1 VVDNSKPDNQPASDK
16 VEQEQERSASL
27 ADSDLLPIDEH
38 FEDVHHD
45 GQKTRQKGIYLLP
58 NLFTMAALF
67 SGFYAII
74 AAMNGDFSNAGVAVF
89 VAMILDGL
97 DGRVARMTNTQSAFG
112 AELDSLS
119 DMVSFGVAPA
129 LVVFTWGL
137 APMGRLGWAA
147 AFIYMACASIRLAR
161 FNTQIDTADKRF
173 FTGLASPAAAALIA
187 GLVWVCYGYGI
198 DKADVTTGL
207 SAFVALMTVVSGLL
221 MITNVPYH
229 SFKGVDLHGRV
240 PFIVFLAVV
249 LVFAIILVDP
259 STVLMAVASIYA
271 LSGPVQWL
279 LNKNK

>member
-1 VVDNSKPDNQPASDK
+1 
-16 VEQEQERSASL
+16 
-27 ADSDLLPIDEH
+27 
-38 FEDVHHD
+38 
-45 GQKTRQKGIYLLP
+45 
-58 NLFTMAALF
+58 
-67 SGFYAII
+67 
-74 AAMNGDFSNAGVAVF
+74 
-89 VAMILDGL
+89 
-97 DGRVARMTNTQSAFG
+97 
-112 AELDSLS
+112 
-119 DMVSFGVAPA
+119 MVSFGVAPA

-259 STVLMAVASIYA
+259 STVLMAVASLYA